1 MPALRTLLLACAL
14 ALTSVA
20 ARAGSRLEIAAGAFN
35 AIDQGR
41 SPPAA
46 AAQVELSL
54 DLGLP
59 LDAALGIEANASGGA
74 YAYAG
79 ASHDFRLGRWVVTPL
94 AGVGRYWRGSGKD
107 LGSPLE
113 FRLSAGVARETPSG
127 IRVGVKFVHLSNAYT
142 GRINP
147 GDEELL
153 LAWSAPL

>member
-1 MPALRTLLLACAL
+1 MPAPRALLLACTLCL
-14 ALTSVA
+14 APVA

-35 AIDQGR
+35 AIDQGG

-46 AAQVELSL
+46 AAQVELTV

-59 LDAALGIEANASGGA
+59 LDAAVGVEANASGGA
-74 YAYAG
+74 YAYG
-79 ASHDFRLGRWVVTPL
+79 GVSRDFHFGHWVVTPL
-94 AGVGRYWRGSGKD
+94 AGIGRYWRGSGKD
-107 LGSPLE
+107 LGSPME
-113 FRLSAGVARETPSG
+113 FRLSAAVAREISNG
-127 IRVGVKFVHLSNAYT
+127 VRVGLKFVHLSNAYT